1 MTFARTV
8 SAALTAAALLTTA
21 PAAYSGTGAAAGDPG
36 SFRVMSYNIRFD
48 GPSDNPLWTERRPH
62 MADQIAFLDPDL
74 LGLQEA
80 LPHQAAWL
88 AEQLPAYDRYG
99 VGRDDGVSGESAT
112 LFWRRDRYERLR
124 AETLWCSPTP
134 DRPSTGWDAAL
145 PRTIT
150 RVVLRDRRDGG
161 LLDVRNTHFDHVGV
175 VAREQCAELVS
186 GLAPAEVEGAT
197 ARVVLMGD
205 FNTGPDTAPYRR
217 ILASGLRDARA
228 ISPIDFGPAGTFNAF
243 DIANDNDGVAID
255 HVFVGPGLTVERFAV
270 PTDSFGGRVI
280 SDHFPVVADVVPV
293 AR

>member
-1 MTFARTV
+1 MTLARLLSAFLLV
-8 SAALTAAALLTTA
+8 AALSLARPALAAHD
-21 PAAYSGTGAAAGDPG
+21 PA

-48 GPSDNPLWTERRPH
+48 GPSDNPPWSERSPH

-80 LPHQAAWL
+80 QPHQVRYLAARM
-88 AEQLPAYDRYG
+88 PGYDHYG
-99 VGRDDGVSGESAT
+99 LGRDDGVSGEAAT
-112 LFWRRDRYERLR
+112 LFWKRDRYEQVL

-134 DRPSTGWDAAL
+134 AVPSKGWDAAY
-145 PRTIT
+145 PRTVT
-150 RVVLRDRRDGG
+150 RVLLRDRRDGR

-186 GLAPAEVEGAT
+186 SLAPAEADGAR
-197 ARVVLMGD
+197 AEVVLMGD

-243 DIANDNDGVAID
+243 DIANDNAGVAID
-255 HVFVGPGLTVERFAV
+255 HVFVGPGLAVERFAV

-280 SDHFPVVADVVPV
+280 SDHFPVVADLIP
-293 AR
+293 AAP